1 MAILTNQIR
10 VLLQRVKMAGREPH
24 KILMCRGLR
33 DALYLELNHV
43 FVRGKVGAYDAIQGA
58 TDTFEGIPVVVDE
71 SCVEPIIQVKPRAYD
86 EKDIVSP
93 VPWSK
98 IMKMKRL

>member
-1 MAILTNQIR
+1 MAQLTNQIR

-33 DALYLELNHV
+33 DALRMELRPILMRSEIEV
-43 FVRGKVGAYDAIQGA
+43 YDKMQGA
-58 TDTFEGIPVVVDE
+58 TDLFEGIPVVVDE
-71 SCVEPIIQVKPRAYD
+71 SCVEPMIQVRPTAYAS
-86 EKDIVSP
+86 KDVVSP
-93 VPWSK
+93 VPWKK

>member
-1 MAILTNQIR
+1 
-10 VLLQRVKMAGREPH
+10 MAGREPH
-24 KILMCRGLR
+24 KILMHQGLLEVFKTEFEGQLR
-33 DALYLELNHV
+33 YPIKIKAPNDPEDAI
-43 FVRGKVGAYDAIQGA
+43 YDARQGA
-58 TDTFEGIPVVVDE
+58 ERITFEGIPIVVDNTVGE
-71 SCVEPIIQVKPRAYD
+71 ILVQVKPQKYA